1 MCQVGDL
8 IDSRNECRIACG
20 VLDMPIVRLKE
31 RRPCY
36 RAGNGKCKQ
45 DGRHGSSATMICK
58 NKGNSWFS
66 KLPITL
72 IPSLRNSPKHKIC
85 MFFYLDLDSPY
96 FIEDIGQ
103 TSCQNGTKIMN
114 AEKCKTACIELER
127 NIGKMKSGRECYIA
141 GNGKCRQ
148 AGRKG
153 KKSSLV
159 CKTRGNPDIFLCNSA
174 INSFDYTS
182 FT

>member
-1 MCQVGDL
+1 MQV
-8 IDSRNECRIACG
+8 
-20 VLDMPIVRLKE
+20 
-31 RRPCY
+31 
-36 RAGNGKCKQ
+36 
-45 DGRHGSSATMICK
+45 
-58 NKGNSWFS
+58 F
-66 KLPITL
+66 
-72 IPSLRNSPKHKIC
+72 
-85 MFFYLDLDSPY
+85 LDLDSDSPY

-174 INSFDYTS
+174 ISHNSFDYTS

>member
-1 MCQVGDL
+1 MIFKTANNV
-8 IDSRNECRIACG
+8 DSFFI
-20 VLDMPIVRLKE
+20 L
-31 RRPCY
+31 
-36 RAGNGKCKQ
+36 NGPKYK
-45 DGRHGSSATMICK
+45 ICK
-58 NKGNSWFS
+58 
-66 KLPITL
+66 
-72 IPSLRNSPKHKIC
+72 
-85 MFFYLDLDSPY
+85 FFYLDLDSPY

-148 AGRKG
+148 AGRIG

-159 CKTRGNPDIFLCNSA
+159 CRTRGNPDILQCSSA
-174 INSFDYTS
+174 MSHNNMVRLDLHVIWTFSS
-182 FT
+182 V